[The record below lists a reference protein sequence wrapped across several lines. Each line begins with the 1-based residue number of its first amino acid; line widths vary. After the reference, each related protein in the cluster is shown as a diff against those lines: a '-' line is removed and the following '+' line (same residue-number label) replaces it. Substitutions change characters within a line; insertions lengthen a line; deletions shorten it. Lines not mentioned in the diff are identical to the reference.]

1 MRNEVSFSSEV
12 VLDGSSWHVCCLD
25 EEAYAR
31 VLQASD
37 RVRKEVA
44 VKRQVTSALV
54 IHSEGDGTV
63 LKFSLCL
70 PLLLSVS
77 LR

>member
-1 MRNEVSFSSEV
+1 
-12 VLDGSSWHVCCLD
+12 LD
-25 EEAYAR
+25 EEAYPR
-31 VLQASD
+31 VLKASD
-37 RVRKEVA
+37 QVRKEVA
-44 VKRQVTSALV
+44 VKRQVPSALV